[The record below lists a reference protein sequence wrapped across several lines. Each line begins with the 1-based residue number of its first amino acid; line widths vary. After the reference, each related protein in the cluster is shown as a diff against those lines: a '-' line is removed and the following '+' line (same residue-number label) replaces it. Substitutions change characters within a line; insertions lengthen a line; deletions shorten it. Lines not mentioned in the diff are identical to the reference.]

1 MPVAFRSMTR
11 WLLLRGLS
19 REKRHREQ
27 FPQIREH
34 TILAQ
39 TANNPDLDLDALA
52 RRWAQYLQ
60 SQRPSSAGV
69 VRQIAAAVTFRMP
82 RHIDTPLLILT
93 ALRDRIVS
101 SSASHAIAT
110 RYGAPIAVHP
120 TAGHDIPLDDGAWI
134 AEQVKQWIG

>member
-1 MPVAFRSMTR
+1 MTR

-93 ALRDRIVS
+93 ALREQDREFVRI
-101 SSASHAIAT
+101 T
-110 RYGAPIAVHP
+110 RHRHQVRRPHRRAPHRRP
-120 TAGHDIPLDDGAWI
+120 RYPPR
-134 AEQVKQWIG
+134 